1 MVKKT
6 MKKYKKAIIAY
17 TTSGMTMGAG
27 SYAVGKIPTSG
38 ATSAA
43 AMANVQQGYS
53 NLASFYPVT
62 ATVVGAGGVVN
73 LTKRSLG
80 GLQMA
85 RKKRKKKRR

>member
-6 MKKYKKAIIAY
+6 MKKYKKAIMAY
-17 TTSGMTMGAG
+17 TTSGVALGAG
-27 SYAVGKIPTSG
+27 SYAVGKIPTTA
-38 ATSAA
+38 ATAP

-85 RKKRKKKRR
+85 KKRKKKRR